1 MCWAGG
7 VGWRK
12 RVCGLEAS
20 ARFVLRR
27 RVRMGGLTRSI
38 RGGTVTAIVVPGRPT
53 EGVGM
58 RRSRFVLLAALL
70 SLFAT
75 VASAATAAAQVAETK
90 VSVAGPASP
99 YLPNA
104 VNEPA
109 LAVDANHPHVL
120 AAGGND
126 LVDSAPCNGSSC
138 DLTPDIGIS
147 GVYLSLNGGTT
158 WVQPTYTGLTAQTGT
173 THVGPIHTLPN
184 YLENG
189 MSSHG
194 DPALAFGP
202 RPGPGGFSWAN
213 GSRLYYANLA
223 FPLTGQTPFK
233 GGSAAVVS
241 RTDNVAA
248 AAAGVQSA
256 WMDPVVVSRQ
266 NAALFTDKE
275 DIWADNA
282 QSSRFFGNV
291 YVCNTAFRSVAGP
304 PEPIV
309 LSASSDGGSTWR
321 QRQLTSAT
329 SNAQSGGRQG
339 CAVRTDST
347 GVVYVVWEGT
357 AGGQSAFYL
366 ARSFDGGSKFE
377 KPRPIARVFDVGVF
391 DAVSGR
397 FVFDGFAGTRTD
409 SFPSLGI
416 ANGAPTG
423 AGATNTLVLAWPDA
437 RAGLNHEQ
445 ALVQTSTDRGVTWSA
460 PVNAA
465 AGRDRPDNP
474 AVAIS
479 PTGSDVYLVY
489 NGYLQDFQTTTA
501 NPRKMRGVVRHADVG
516 AGGALSVWSTLHRGA
531 VGDARGTTRTLNRE
545 AVYDYNYAA
554 ATRTYGAAVWMD
566 VRNAASCPAVNAY
579 RQSLIDGNPIAAPSP
594 LTDCPAEFGN
604 EDIFAGVYSDPTP

>member
-1 MCWAGG
+1 MEGAAMSGPRRG
-7 VGWRK
+7 V
-12 RVCGLEAS
+12 L
-20 ARFVLRR
+20 VLL
-27 RVRMGGLTRSI
+27 VA
-38 RGGTVTAIVVPGRPT
+38 VTAALVLPT
-53 EGVGM
+53 
-58 RRSRFVLLAALL
+58 LAH
-70 SLFAT
+70 
-75 VASAATAAAQVAETK
+75 AQTPEAK
-90 VSVAGPASP
+90 VSVAGPPSP

-109 LAVDANHPHVL
+109 LAIDANHPTVL

-147 GVYLSLNGGTT
+147 GIYFSLNQGES
-158 WVQPTYTGLTAQTGT
+158 WVQPTYTGLTARSGT
-173 THVGPIHTLPN
+173 PQVGPIHTLPW
-184 YLENG
+184 YYENG

-202 RPGPGGFSWAN
+202 RPDANGSFSWAN

-223 FPLTGQTPFK
+223 FPIPGRAPFTGA
-233 GGSAAVVS
+233 SAAAVS

-248 AAAGVQSA
+248 AAAGDKSA
-256 WMDPVVVSRQ
+256 WMDPVIVTRQ
-266 NAALFTDKE
+266 NAALLSDKE

-282 QSSRFFGNV
+282 ATSRFFGNV
-291 YVCNTAFRSVAGP
+291 YVCNTAFRSVGGP
-304 PEPIV
+304 PEPIM
-309 LSASSDGGSTWR
+309 LSTSRDGGSTWR

-329 SNAQSGGRQG
+329 SNTQSGGRQG

-357 AGGQSAFYL
+357 AGGQSVFYL
-366 ARSFDGGSKFE
+366 ARSFNGGSNFE
-377 KPRPIARVFDVGVF
+377 RPRPVVDVVDVGVP
-391 DAVSGR
+391 DPVSGR
-397 FVFDGFAGTRTD
+397 IVFDGLAGTRTD

-445 ALVQTSTDRGVTWSA
+445 ALVRTSTNQGVSWSA

-465 AGRDRPDNP
+465 EAGDRPDNP

-479 PTGSDVYLVY
+479 PTGSDLYLVY
-489 NGYLQDFQTTTA
+489 NAYLQPFQTTTA
-501 NPRKMRGVVRHADVG
+501 NPRTMQGVVRHANLS
-516 AGGALSVWSTLHRGA
+516 AGGAVGAWSTLHRAA

-566 VRNAASCPAVNAY
+566 VRNAADCPAVDAY
-579 RQSLIDGNPIAAPSP
+579 RQSLIDGTPITPPAPV
-594 LTDCPAEFGN
+594 TDCPAQFGN
-604 EDIFAGVYSDPTP
+604 EDIYGGTYLDPTPS

>member
-1 MCWAGG
+1 MPGPRRG
-7 VGWRK
+7 V
-12 RVCGLEAS
+12 L
-20 ARFVLRR
+20 VLL
-27 RVRMGGLTRSI
+27 MA
-38 RGGTVTAIVVPGRPT
+38 VTAALVLPT
-53 EGVGM
+53 
-58 RRSRFVLLAALL
+58 LAQ
-70 SLFAT
+70 
-75 VASAATAAAQVAETK
+75 AQTPEAK
-90 VSVAGPASP
+90 VSVAGPTTP

-109 LAVDANHPHVL
+109 LGIDANHPTVL
-120 AAGGND
+120 AAGAND

-147 GVYLSLNGGTT
+147 GIYFSLNGGES
-158 WVQPTYTGLTAQTGT
+158 WVQPTYTGLTARSGT
-173 THVGPIHTLPN
+173 TQVGPIHTLPG
-184 YLENG
+184 YYENG

-223 FPLTGQTPFK
+223 FPIPSRAPFTGA
-233 GGSAAVVS
+233 SAAVVS
-241 RTDNVAA
+241 RTDDVAA
-248 AAAGVQSA
+248 AAAGTQSA
-256 WMDPVVVSRQ
+256 WMDPVIVTRQ
-266 NAALFTDKE
+266 NAALLSDKE

-282 QSSRFFGNV
+282 ASSRFFGNV
-291 YVCNTAFRSVAGP
+291 YVCNTAFRSVGGP
-304 PEPIV
+304 PEPIM

-339 CAVRTDST
+339 CAVRTDSA

-357 AGGQSAFYL
+357 AAGQSVFYL
-366 ARSFDGGSKFE
+366 ARSFDGGSNFE
-377 KPRPIARVFDVGVF
+377 KPRPVASVTDVGVF
-391 DAVSGR
+391 DRVSGR

-423 AGATNTLVLAWPDA
+423 AGATNTMVLAWPDA

-445 ALVQTSTDRGVTWSA
+445 ALVQTSTNQGLTWSA
-460 PVNAA
+460 PANATE
-465 AGRDRPDNP
+465 AGDRPDNP

-489 NGYLQDFQTTTA
+489 NGYLQPFQTTTV
-501 NPRKMRGVVRHADVG
+501 NPRNMQGVVRHADVG
-516 AGGALSVWSTLHRGA
+516 AGGTLSGWSTLHRGA

-566 VRNAASCPAVNAY
+566 VRDAASCDAVNAY
-579 RQSLIDGNPIAAPSP
+579 RQSLIDGSPITPPAP
-594 LTDCPAEFGN
+594 LTDCPEQFGN
-604 EDIFAGVYSDPTP
+604 NDIYGGTYLDPTP